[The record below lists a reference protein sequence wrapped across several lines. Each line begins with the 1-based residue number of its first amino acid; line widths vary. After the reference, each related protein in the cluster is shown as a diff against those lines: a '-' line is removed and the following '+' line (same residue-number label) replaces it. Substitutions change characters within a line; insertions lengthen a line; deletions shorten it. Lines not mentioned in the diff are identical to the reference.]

1 MDANK
6 TTQSAGLKIRHAPLV
21 PGFSIIELLIAVT
34 IGLIILSGVINVVMG
49 AKANKVQQDEVT
61 FIQDNA
67 RFVVETL
74 SNEIRMAG
82 YMGCASPDVAMIANS
97 IDNNYFGFI
106 GTNGIEGFDGQA
118 GVGGFPLPV
127 RAQASVG
134 PDAFVV
140 RRGDSEEFAVESHV
154 AASATI
160 GLYKQHS
167 FPPGTPLMIADANCA
182 YVGLFQVSAPNANAL
197 PASKIVHNTGSGTNN
212 CTKIIRGSFVCNASC
227 TATSCGGYGTTTGGY
242 GPGSKVMRFISRA
255 YFIGPS
261 NVLTGMPALKRQ
273 SLVMQA
279 TLTTL
284 SEEIAQGVEDMQL
297 LYGVDTNADGDVNQY
312 RTAAQMDIDGNS
324 VIDGT
329 DWNKVVSVR
338 IALVFRSQKPVSTAN
353 QTQVL
358 NGVTYNDRY
367 LRQAVNATVV
377 IRNRL

>member
-1 MDANK
+1 MDANITIISLQSRK
-6 TTQSAGLKIRHAPLV
+6 HFAADTQ
-21 PGFSIIELLIAVT
+21 GFSLVELLVAVT
-34 IGLIILSGVINVVMG
+34 IGLIILSGVVNVVLG
-49 AKANKVQQDEVT
+49 TKANKEQQDEIT

-82 YMGCASPDVAMIANS
+82 YMGCASPSTAMIANS
-97 IDNNYFGFI
+97 IDTGYFGFVSM
-106 GTNGIEGFDGQA
+106 GGIEGFDGQTSVA
-118 GVGGFPLPV
+118 SFPTPV
-127 RAQASVG
+127 QPLASVG
-134 PDAFVV
+134 SDAFIV
-140 RRGDSEEFAVESHV
+140 RRGDSDELAVESHV

-167 FPPGTPLMIADANCA
+167 FPPGTPLMITDANCS

-212 CTKIIRGSFVCNASC
+212 CTKIIRGSFVCDASC
-227 TATSCGGYGTTTGGY
+227 KAVSCGGYGTTTGSY

-273 SLVMQA
+273 SLVMETA
-279 TLTTL
+279 LTTK

-297 LYGVDTNADGDVNQY
+297 LYGVDTNADADVNQY
-312 RTAAQMDIDGNS
+312 RTAAQMDVDGNG
-324 VIDGT
+324 VINNT
-329 DWNKVVSVR
+329 DWDKVRSVR
-338 IALVFRSQKPVSTAN
+338 FALVFRSQNPVGAN

-367 LRQAVNATVV
+367 LRQAVNATVL
-377 IRNRL
+377 IRNR